1 MQQDNNMAVW
11 NLTAELWE
19 VCLDRVFEYKPRTG
33 DNGWSVGPDPTLQYL
48 NGEMAICFLNCREVC
63 RDFDYHMLQYL
74 TRFTMTPTKYVR
86 DPIELDI
93 EFEHRAFSVAAEK
106 PNSSIRDILYH
117 EYRRY
122 TVPMLAAHRELIRRK
137 QVHDDVPC
145 LPVGHP
151 NIQYW
156 LSLGNDQIQG
166 VVLQRNNQPWYLSEK
181 QVHLFQARCR
191 NLTRTTSDIEE
202 EAQYYAEMAAEQA
215 AEAAAAEEEAWE
227 EV

>member
-1 MQQDNNMAVW
+1 MAVW

-33 DNGWSVGPDPTLQYL
+33 DNGWSVAYDPTMQYL
-48 NGEMAICFLNCREVC
+48 HGEMATCFLNCREVC
-63 RDFDYHMLQYL
+63 RDFDYHMLQYV
-74 TRFTMTPTKYVR
+74 TRFTMTPNKYVR

-93 EFEHRAFSVAAEK
+93 EFEHRAFSVAAEQ
-106 PNSSIRDILYH
+106 PNSSIRDLLYH

-122 TVPMLAAHRELIRRK
+122 TVPMLAAHRELIRHK
-137 QVHDDVPC
+137 PVHDDVPC

-156 LSLGNDQIQG
+156 LSLGWPHQIQG

-181 QVHLFQARCR
+181 QVQLFQARCR
-191 NLTRTTSDIEE
+191 NLTRTASDIEE
-202 EAQYYAEMAAEQA
+202 EALYYAEQAAEQA
-215 AEAAAAEEEAWE
+215 AEA
-227 EV
+227 